1 MNAFILVFNHPYFQV
16 TDVEGRFR
24 LDNVPPGTYT
34 VAGWY
39 EGETRVTRSVTVP
52 ANTIV
57 DLELVV
63 P

>member
-1 MNAFILVFNHPYFQV
+1 M
-16 TDVEGRFR
+16 TDADGRFR

-34 VAGWY
+34 VVGWY
-39 EGETRVTRSVTVP
+39 EGEARTSRAGHGAGRRAS
-52 ANTIV
+52 V

>member
-1 MNAFILVFNHPYFQV
+1 MSAFILVFNHPYFQV
-16 TDVEGRFR
+16 TEVDGRFR

-39 EGETRVTRSVTVP
+39 EGETRISRAVTVAP
-52 ANTIV
+52 NGTV